1 MEPRRRKIR
10 PPPIPPHIRIRAV
23 CPKCG
28 QSFGSQYGWVTC
40 PECKTEFAHFREE
53 QEERQPA
60 ARPSPLWPEGL
71 AVAGL
76 AVLLL
81 FLLAGFWATVSL
93 FGPLLLILLV
103 VGLFVFWFRMLADC
117 LKNPRMQ
124 GTDKIVWV
132 LVIIFLNWIGALVYY
147 FVGRTKQA

>member
-1 MEPRRRKIR
+1 M
-10 PPPIPPHIRIRAV
+10 
-23 CPKCG
+23 
-28 QSFGSQYGWVTC
+28 
-40 PECKTEFAHFREE
+40 
-53 QEERQPA
+53 
-60 ARPSPLWPEGL
+60 
-71 AVAGL
+71 AGL

-132 LVIIFLNWIGALVYY
+132 LEIIFLGLIGALVYY
-147 FVGRTKQA
+147 SVGRTKQT

>member
-1 MEPRRRKIR
+1 MEPLRRRIR

-40 PECKTEFAHFREE
+40 PECKTGFAHFREE
-53 QEERQPA
+53 QKEWQPA
-60 ARPSPLWPEGL
+60 DRPSLLSP
-71 AVAGL
+71 AGL

-81 FLLAGFWATVSL
+81 FLLAGFWAT
-93 FGPLLLILLV
+93 GPLFVPHLLILLV
-103 VGLFVFWFRMLADC
+103 VGPLSVFWIWNLVDC
-117 LKNPRMQ
+117 LKNPRVQ

-132 LVIIFLNWIGALVYY
+132 LEIIFLGLIGALVYY
-147 FVGRTKQA
+147 SVGRTKQT

>member
-1 MEPRRRKIR
+1 MEPLRRRIR

-60 ARPSPLWPEGL
+60 ARPSLLWP
-71 AVAGL
+71 AGL

-81 FLLAGFWATVSL
+81 FLLAGFWAT
-93 FGPLLLILLV
+93 GPLFVPHLLILLV
-103 VGLFVFWFRMLADC
+103 VGPLSVFWIWNLVDC
-117 LKNPRMQ
+117 LKNPRVQ

-132 LVIIFLNWIGALVYY
+132 LEIIFLGLIGALVYY
-147 FVGRTKQA
+147 SVGRTKQT